1 MALRASSKGA
11 LPYTKIADLRPY
23 MKTLNVAF
31 IVLEKLSSGVT
42 REGNTITQF
51 WIADPSASI
60 TISLWDDLGH
70 IVKPG
75 DILELRGG

>member
-1 MALRASSKGA
+1 MALRTSKGA
-11 LPYTKIADLRPY
+11 MPFTKIADLRPY
-23 MKTLNVAF
+23 TKTLNVAF
-31 IVLEKLSSGVT
+31 IVLEKQGSQST

-51 WIADPSASI
+51 WVADSSGSVLV
-60 TISLWDDLGH
+60 SLWDELGV